1 MKLLLILIF
10 TNFLFAKE
18 IYYNGQLL
26 NEKNLF
32 KYLNNVELQNLSW
45 NNEDYLP
52 YLYNKYNENSKS
64 FKKMVSYKEFLDKEF
79 EKLKYDYLLVFS
91 SGKSKKEFVDLYLEV
106 FHKDLDTIT
115 KDLNDFKR
123 PLFYDKMIEYILYTP
138 NNSNINEMPNNI
150 ETFNHIIKYYNL
162 FNYSG
167 KINAINKIEEILKE
181 VKTTEEILL
190 EINNIKPN
198 FKEFTNIELIV
209 YYCSLIDTLSLNNNN
224 IKINLLKNIEYGN
237 DIIELTSKFY
247 LDVLSEEE
255 YILLMRKIS
264 KDNYSFEQF
273 LVDSSYL
280 KDLFNY
286 IDNPNNYNFKH

>member
-26 NEKNLF
+26 NEKTLF
-32 KYLNNVELQNLSW
+32 KYLNNVELQNLNW

-52 YLYNKYNENSKS
+52 YLYKKYNENSKS

-79 EKLKYDYLLVFS
+79 EKLKYDYLFVFS

-209 YYCSLIDTLSLNNNN
+209 YYCSLIDTLSLNNHN

>member
-26 NEKNLF
+26 NEKTLF

-52 YLYNKYNENSKS
+52 YLYKKYNENSKS

-79 EKLKYDYLLVFS
+79 EKLKYDYLFVFS

-106 FHKDLDTIT
+106 FNKDLDTIT
-115 KDLNDFKR
+115 KDLSDFKR

-286 IDNPNNYNFKH
+286 IDNPQ

>member
-10 TNFLFAKE
+10 TNFLFAKD

-26 NEKNLF
+26 NEKTLF
-32 KYLNNVELQNLSW
+32 KDLNSVELQNLNW

-52 YLYNKYNENSKS
+52 HLYKKYNENSKS

-79 EKLKYDYLLVFS
+79 EKLKYDYLFVFS

-106 FHKDLDTIT
+106 FNKDLDTIT
-115 KDLNDFKR
+115 KELSDFKR
-123 PLFYDKMIEYILYTP
+123 PLFYDKMIDYILHTS

-150 ETFNHIIKYYNL
+150 ETLNHIIKFYNL

-181 VKTTEEILL
+181 IQTTEEILL
-190 EINNIKPN
+190 EINSIKPN
-198 FKEFTNIELIV
+198 FKEITDIELIV

-237 DIIELTSKFY
+237 DMIELISKFY
-247 LDVLSEEE
+247 LDILSEEE

-264 KDNYSFEQF
+264 KDHYSFEQF

-280 KDLFNY
+280 KDLLNY
-286 IDNPNNYNFKH
+286 IENQLR

>member
-26 NEKNLF
+26 NEKTLF

-52 YLYNKYNENSKS
+52 YLYKKYNENSKS

-79 EKLKYDYLLVFS
+79 EKLKYDYLFVFS

-106 FHKDLDTIT
+106 FNKDLDTIT

-286 IDNPNNYNFKH
+286 IDNPQ